1 MQLPEVT
8 DKGALHSLTTLMI
21 GGQQPCQLIPT
32 AGTIQVPHPLWLLS
46 NRETGDGQQEK
57 VPHSVTGLPQCGS

>member
-46 NRETGDGQQEK
+46 NRETEEMGNK
-57 VPHSVTGLPQCGS
+57 